1 MNYFDKTY
9 LCFITSDGDRE
20 AKDIFDER
28 IKKNLWP
35 IYHRTMQFRKVKENT
50 EVIFYLAGTG
60 NSSQNF
66 IAKATVD
73 KIIDPKERKNSS
85 SGKVKFFATFKNY
98 KKFKSQINVREN
110 LDDLTF
116 IINKDKYGLS
126 FQGGVT
132 EMDETSYNYL
142 INKSK

>member
-28 IKKNLWP
+28 IKKNLRP

-98 KKFKSQINVREN
+98 KKLQPKRKF
-110 LDDLTF
+110 
-116 IINKDKYGLS
+116 
-126 FQGGVT
+126 
-132 EMDETSYNYL
+132 
-142 INKSK
+142 

>member
-35 IYHRTMQFRKVKENT
+35 IYHRTMQFRKVKVNT

-142 INKSK
+142 ISKSK

>member
-110 LDDLTF
+110 LDKLTF

-142 INKSK
+142 INKSN

>member
-66 IAKATVD
+66 IAKANPDVVNNEIEKLRASEAQKD
-73 KIIDPKERKNSS
+73 RLE
-85 SGKVKFFATFKNY
+85 
-98 KKFKSQINVREN
+98 QIVAQ
-110 LDDLTF
+110 L
-116 IINKDKYGLS
+116 KG
-126 FQGGVT
+126 
-132 EMDETSYNYL
+132 
-142 INKSK
+142 

>member
-60 NSSQNF
+60 KSSQNF

>member
-35 IYHRTMQFRKVKENT
+35 IYHRTMQFRKVKKNT